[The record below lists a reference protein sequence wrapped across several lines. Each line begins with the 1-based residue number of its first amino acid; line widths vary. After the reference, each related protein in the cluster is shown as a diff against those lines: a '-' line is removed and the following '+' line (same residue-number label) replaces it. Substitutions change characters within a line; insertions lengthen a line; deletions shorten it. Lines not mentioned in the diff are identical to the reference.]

1 MKKTSQTKT
10 IKKEKQDVVNTFKVG
25 TYEIDILNQNDD
37 FIPTHAEE
45 IVVTDHHAEALALSV
60 LYDLPTLLIGETGTG
75 KTSIVRLLAFKRQQG
90 YTRIN
95 MHGYNTPDE
104 LIGSKSV
111 KDGATYY
118 ENGILTNAMLKG
130 HIVVLDEINA
140 TPPDCTFIIH
150 GLLDDD
156 KRVALPN
163 GDVIR
168 PHKDFRF
175 YATMNPDYEGTRT
188 LNRAFMDRFAIV
200 LNVDILA
207 PDQEKKLIS
216 DRTGIKATI
225 AEKMVNLAWMGRK
238 AYRESK
244 TMMMISTRTL
254 LQWAYLMQQGIKSS
268 QAFEISVLN
277 KAHVD
282 EREAFKDFYQIV
294 FKSKPDSKEARE
306 ILQFVTRGELMDWK
320 KNTEEAKITI
330 QQLDQEKRNILIELD
345 NERQKKGIDP
355 ALHEALTKKVNDYE
369 ELFKQ
374 MQQKMNF

>member
-1 MKKTSQTKT
+1 MKKALETKT
-10 IKKEKQDVVNTFKVG
+10 TKKKEQLAATTFKIG

-37 FIPTHAEE
+37 LIPAHTEE
-45 IVVTDHHAEALALSV
+45 ILVTDHHAEALALSV

-111 KDGATYY
+111 KNGATYY
-118 ENGILTNAMLKG
+118 ENGILTNAMLRG

-200 LNVDILA
+200 LNVDILL
-207 PDQEKKLIS
+207 PDQEKKLLHE
-216 DRTGIKATI
+216 RTGVKPTI

-254 LQWAYLMQQGIKSS
+254 LQWAHLMQQGIKPQ
-268 QAFEISVLN
+268 QAYEISVLN
-277 KAHVD
+277 KAHAD

-294 FKSKPDSKEARE
+294 FQSKPDSREARQ

-320 KNTEEAKITI
+320 SDLEQARTVA
-330 QQLDQEKRNILIELD
+330 QQLNQEKQNILRELD
-345 NERQKKGIDP
+345 TERQKKGVDP

>member
-1 MKKTSQTKT
+1 MKK
-10 IKKEKQDVVNTFKVG
+10 KESAIQSTTFDFGNYKLN
-25 TYEIDILNQNDD
+25 ILNQKDEL
-37 FIPTHAEE
+37 IPLSAETIHLQE
-45 IVVTDHHAEALALSV
+45 QHAEAMALSV
-60 LYDLPTLLIGETGTG
+60 LHDLPTLLIGETGTG
-75 KTSIVRLLAFKRQQG
+75 KTSVVRYLAFMRKQG

-168 PHKDFRF
+168 PHQDFRF

-200 LNVDILA
+200 LNVDIL
-207 PDQEKKLIS
+207 PPTEEVKLLEE
-216 DRTGIKATI
+216 RTKVKNDI
-225 AEKMVNLAWMGRK
+225 ADKMVKVAWLGRK
-238 AYRESK
+238 AYRENK
-244 TMMMISTRTL
+244 TMTMISTRTL
-254 LQWAYLMQQGIKSS
+254 LQWAGLMQQGVKEDH
-268 QAFEISVLN
+268 AYEIAVTN
-277 KAHVD
+277 KAHK
-282 EREAFKDFYQIV
+282 EEKEAFQDFFKIV
-294 FKSKPDSKEARE
+294 FDTQNDPAKQRQ
-306 ILQFVTRGELMDWK
+306 IIHFITRGELEDFQRDL
-320 KNTEEAKITI
+320 KNAKAAI
-330 QQLDQEKRNILIELD
+330 
-345 NERQKKGIDP
+345 QKKDQDLVQAQNELQKERSNKP
-355 ALHEALTKKVNDYE
+355 SFSQDTFDDMQKRVKEYENLFAEMQKKIS
-369 ELFKQ
+369 F
-374 MQQKMNF
+374 